1 MLLLVTGCLGN
12 GINAL
17 LDHRHLLPTTNG
29 NIVNKGSRETKAKN
43 MFTHVVVTTTKATRK
58 GGKEGRKA
66 GAKEH
71 SRRHGKVGRE
81 KKRKRCG
88 G

>member
-1 MLLLVTGCLGN
+1 
-12 GINAL
+12 
-17 LDHRHLLPTTNG
+17 
-29 NIVNKGSRETKAKN
+29 